1 MLRLPG
7 DIFNLSGT
15 ALPVSAH
22 MNADRGA
29 AAEARMLAPKTA
41 APKAATREIRP
52 DIFLADDT
60 DVLGPASSLLMKP
73 EINFFFLIFALN
85 VENRDSQTTLNNPR
99 LSEVDSSL
107 RSWILAAFCLQ

>member
-52 DIFLADDT
+52 DIFLA
-60 DVLGPASSLLMKP
+60 
-73 EINFFFLIFALN
+73 E
-85 VENRDSQTTLNNPR
+85 Q
-99 LSEVDSSL
+99 
-107 RSWILAAFCLQ
+107 

>member
-7 DIFNLSGT
+7 DILHLKGT

-29 AAEARMLAPKTA
+29 AAEARMLPPKTA

-52 DIFLADDT
+52 DIFA
-60 DVLGPASSLLMKP
+60 GESRQSWA
-73 EINFFFLIFALN
+73 
-85 VENRDSQTTLNNPR
+85 R
-99 LSEVDSSL
+99 LS
-107 RSWILAAFCLQ
+107 